1 MTTDFQTALQSGGA
15 ECQNLGAVN
24 SFEGQK
30 GSSQLQAEDLIRV
43 VTCKIVC
50 FTLLCEIHGIHS
62 MESFEK
68 YFVSRL

>member
-1 MTTDFQTALQSGGA
+1 MTTDFQTAAHSGGG
-15 ECQNLGAVN
+15 ERQYLGAVN

-50 FTLLCEIHGIHS
+50 YYSIL
-62 MESFEK
+62 
-68 YFVSRL
+68 